1 MPLYEGDELVPVNTP
16 DGRTLMLPRSA
27 VPGGAQIGP
36 APIAFGVAGGP
47 NAGPSAID
55 VPSSVT
61 DGQIPGGYEQTPDAG
76 MMDVTLKDGRVVSVP
91 AGEAPVQNSPDYKAG
106 TIDISKLKKQ
116 QVADKAK
123 AAADAKKQAKAG
135 KAAAAYA
142 ASPAGQLGAA
152 QGQQNAAQ
160 GNEQAAVFEAADLEA
175 ATQDVVAGAVEQRNK
190 QLDTL
195 FTNRANEMNELAQ
208 AEDAKMQEIVGMRKK
223 MASKKI
229 DRDLDH
235 PVLVGI
241 FAALAGLGS
250 AMKGEKVETFE
261 LINKI
266 IDRKVAAQEADLD
279 LMAKTYGMTREELG
293 DLKEKSKRK
302 LEFHNTM
309 IAWET
314 DKAVRQ
320 IEEITAKSASE
331 KTKANAKI
339 LIAQL
344 QQRAADKTLEA
355 TRWGLDYDQKE
366 RHQKEQ
372 TATSRYGI
380 AVQDRHNRAN
390 EQIQREGQYLD
401 YQKALAADRAK
412 GDIETYKARMEVQGA
427 VQKTGLRD
435 MNGDL
440 FLTPQ
445 GRAKMTQ
452 ADVLEKQAA
461 ELEAKYKNDP
471 MGSSVKAGQVQ
482 RLRDQAAVYRGDAQT
497 FDVVKAHNDT
507 EAVQVSSMIASGQS
521 VVQLIDDIKAVSD
534 QAGRG
539 LISRSAAQAKLQSM
553 FQQLK
558 PGLKEAW
565 QLGAWDKGSAGLVET
580 IIGAD
585 PSSDWNAGALG
596 SLVAQKMYE
605 DPNSFKGR
613 LDSVAE
619 QLEVNAKNRLV
630 GLGTK
635 FGKEE
640 SVLRRAKE
648 VPVTPEDEMS
658 RNLTQKRSGVELTK
672 NAEEVGTVG
681 KAARAVGYPFSP
693 NHKEEAENAQS
704 MKYPGLSKDQDDAFG
719 GLVATYKK
727 GGPAGQRAGEELV
740 AKVVNAAKDR
750 PDLAVPLLHNLRD
763 QAPGLYTAARAGLP
777 KDSDVDKQMVYEE
790 QNRAAQQPMP
800 VADVTHWVIA
810 TMREDG
816 TITDQDGWRE
826 LGRRAG
832 TGDAE
837 AKKAMAEVIKASNTR
852 KTLPKGSV
860 FRK

>member
-1 MPLYEGDELVPVNTP
+1 MPLYEGEELVPVSTP

-27 VPGGAQIGP
+27 VPGGAGP

-47 NAGPSAID
+47 NAAPPIID
-55 VPSSVT
+55 TPTSVT
-61 DGQIPGGYEQTPDAG
+61 DGLVPLGENPGAQPGYGFKGAEYGT
-76 MMDVTLKDGRVVSVP
+76 T
-91 AGEAPVQNSPDYKAG
+91 PVQNGPDYKLG
-106 TIDISKLKKQ
+106 TVDVSQIAKQ
-116 QVADKAK
+116 QAADKAK
-123 AAADAKKQAKAG
+123 SVADAKKKTKAD

-142 ASPAGQLGAA
+142 ATPAGQLAGAA
-152 QGQQNAAQ
+152 GKQDAAQ
-160 GNEQAAVFEAADLEA
+160 SNEQQAVFEAADLEA

-190 QLDTL
+190 TLDTL
-195 FTNRANEMNELAQ
+195 FQNRANEMNELAQ
-208 AEDAKMQEIVGMRKK
+208 AEDAKMQEIVGLRKK

-229 DRDLDH
+229 DRDLDR

-250 AMKGEKVETFE
+250 AMKGEKVETFD
-261 LINKI
+261 LINRI

-279 LMAKTYGMTREELG
+279 RMAKTYGMTREELN

-314 DKAVRQ
+314 DKAIRQ

-344 QQRAADKTLEA
+344 QQRAADKTMEA

-372 TATSRYGI
+372 QATSRYGI

-390 EQIQREGQYLD
+390 EQIAREGQYLD
-401 YQKALAADRAK
+401 YQKALAADRAR
-412 GDIETYKARMEVQGA
+412 GDIETYKARMEAQGA

-445 GRAKMTQ
+445 GRAKLEQ
-452 ADVLEKQAA
+452 AKQLEQQASDV
-461 ELEAKYKNDP
+461 EAKYKNDP
-471 MGSSVKAGQVQ
+471 MGSSVKANEVQ
-482 RLRDQAAVYRGDAQT
+482 RLRDQAAVLRGDAQT

-507 EAVQVSSMIASGQS
+507 EAVQVSNMIASGQS

-565 QLGAWDKGSAGLVET
+565 QLGAWDKGSAALVET

-596 SLVAQKMYE
+596 SIIAQKMYE

-619 QLEVNAKNRLV
+619 QLETSAKNRLV

-635 FGKEE
+635 FGKDET
-640 SVLRRAKE
+640 VLRRAKE
-648 VPVTPEDEMS
+648 VPVTQEDEMS
-658 RNLTQKRSGVELTK
+658 RNLTQARSGVELAN
-672 NAEEVGTVG
+672 NAEQVGTVG
-681 KAARAVGYPFSP
+681 KVARAVGYPFSP
-693 NHKEEAENAQS
+693 NHKEEAESAQS
-704 MKYPGLSKDQDDAFG
+704 VKYPGLSKDQDEAFG

-727 GGPAGQRAGEELV
+727 GGPEGQRAGEELV
-740 AKVVNAAKDR
+740 SKVVNAAKER
-750 PDLAVPLLHNLRD
+750 PDLAIPLLHNLRD
-763 QAPGLYTAARAGLP
+763 NPATKELYVTARMAVP

-790 QNRAAQQPMP
+790 QNRVATAPLPAQDAADM
-800 VADVTHWVIA
+800 VIA
-810 TMREDG
+810 TMKDDG
-816 TITDQDGWRE
+816 TITDWNDWRE
-826 LGRRAG
+826 LGARAG
-832 TGDAE
+832 RGDAD

-852 KTLPKGSV
+852 KTMPKGSV
-860 FRK
+860 FRNNVR